1 MVSHSVMFDS
11 LQSNGLQPVRLLC
24 PWNYPGK
31 NTGVPFPTP
40 GDLPDPEI
48 KLMSPAL
55 AGGFFTTSDT
65 KLFIIN
71 VLPYLYLHVYTLDLL
86 DPDLATFLL
95 PSMVHESKYILTSG
109 HFSFYK
115 HVSSSAPREALL
127 IWNDFACYCHLKH
140 FFLYQ
145 VDTSVNQALA
155 ILFSLSILQAIPNG
169 EIGVCWEGGDE
180 MAGWHHQLDGHEFEQ
195 SPGVGDWQGSLAC
208 FSPWGRKESDTSD
221 WTELRGRDT
230 NETMANAIM
239 CELLAHAA
247 CLCALVLLLLN
258 PSYINS
264 ILGWNACGPTWP
276 YELVGMT
283 ELSSGW
289 KMFWMHGNL
298 MSCFQDSC
306 PYHPHGKE
314 MQKSKMAVWG
324 GLTNSCEKKRSEKQ
338 RSKGKI

>member
-1 MVSHSVMFDS
+1 MLMVSHSVMFDS

-127 IWNDFACYCHLKH
+127 I
-140 FFLYQ
+140 
-145 VDTSVNQALA
+145 
-155 ILFSLSILQAIPNG
+155 
-169 EIGVCWEGGDE
+169 
-180 MAGWHHQLDGHEFEQ
+180 
-195 SPGVGDWQGSLAC
+195 
-208 FSPWGRKESDTSD
+208 
-221 WTELRGRDT
+221 
-230 NETMANAIM
+230 
-239 CELLAHAA
+239 
-247 CLCALVLLLLN
+247 
-258 PSYINS
+258 
-264 ILGWNACGPTWP
+264 
-276 YELVGMT
+276 
-283 ELSSGW
+283 
-289 KMFWMHGNL
+289 
-298 MSCFQDSC
+298 
-306 PYHPHGKE
+306 
-314 MQKSKMAVWG
+314 
-324 GLTNSCEKKRSEKQ
+324 
-338 RSKGKI
+338 